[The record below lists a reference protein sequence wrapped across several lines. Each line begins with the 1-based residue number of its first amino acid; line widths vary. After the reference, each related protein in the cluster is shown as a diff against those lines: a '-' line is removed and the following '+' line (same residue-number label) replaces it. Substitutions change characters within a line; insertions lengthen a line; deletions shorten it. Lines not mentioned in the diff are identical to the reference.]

1 MPHAVAEVL
10 LDRALERPL
19 DYAIPDGFEEVEVG
33 MRVEVPLRSG
43 TAHGTISALKSTSA
57 FQNLKPFLR
66 LTHDEALVT
75 PELFQLAAWISRYY
89 VTPLNRV
96 LKSVLPPPIRKEAR
110 HKTQTWVAPT
120 VSRNEMQQ
128 LCEKLRSRSPAQVAI
143 LDQLLQSPKGMLLS
157 ELLEKSGVSR
167 APIKTLL
174 KKGVVSEREEQIDRS
189 PILEHAFFPVKPK
202 VLTEEQQ
209 VTCDAIIETLGR
221 FQPHLIHG
229 VTGSGKTEV
238 YLQIIKEALNRG
250 LGVLYLVPEISL
262 TSQTIERFKGR
273 FGETKIAVL
282 HHRLSDGEK
291 HDTWHSIRNG
301 EIPIV
306 IGARSSLF
314 SPFPNLGVIIVDEEH
329 EAAYKQSDEV
339 PKYHARDMAIVR
351 GKLVGCPI
359 VLGSATPSI
368 ESYANALKGKY
379 TLHTL
384 TRRPTA
390 SQLPDVTIVDM
401 RSEFEKAGGFTLFS
415 QLLLSKIEKRLKL
428 GEQTLLFLNRRGYH
442 TSATCPSC
450 AHVIHCPHCEIALT
464 YHKGEQILACHLCD
478 HQIPTPRSCPSCN
491 ADGPLKFKGAG
502 TELVQKSLHAIFPE
516 IRTLR
521 LDADTTRHKGS
532 HEKIYKA
539 FKSGKADVLIGT
551 QMIAKGL
558 HFPMVTLACVLNL
571 DGSLN
576 IPDFRASESVF
587 QLLTQVAG
595 RAGRG
600 DLPGQV
606 LIQTQLPDHPVIRQ
620 GADQDYLAFY
630 KEEEEVRK
638 LFAFPPQGNLI
649 KCSFSGSVQ
658 ADVEKSAGAFRKELL
673 YKVGKEVELLPVVPC
688 GYARIAGRFRHQ
700 FLIKTPRVLSVT
712 HVLGQMR
719 DRFKKKGDL
728 RLSIDVD
735 PLSTFF

>member
-10 LDRALERPL
+10 LDRAFERPL

-189 PILEHAFFPVKPK
+189 PILEHAFFPVRPK

-291 HDTWHSIRNG
+291 HDTWHSIRKG

-351 GKLVGCPI
+351 GKLAGCPI

-415 QLLLSKIEKRLKL
+415 QLLLSEIEKRLKL
-428 GEQTLLFLNRRGYH
+428 GE
-442 TSATCPSC
+442 
-450 AHVIHCPHCEIALT
+450 
-464 YHKGEQILACHLCD
+464 
-478 HQIPTPRSCPSCN
+478 
-491 ADGPLKFKGAG
+491 
-502 TELVQKSLHAIFPE
+502 
-516 IRTLR
+516 
-521 LDADTTRHKGS
+521 
-532 HEKIYKA
+532 
-539 FKSGKADVLIGT
+539 
-551 QMIAKGL
+551 
-558 HFPMVTLACVLNL
+558 
-571 DGSLN
+571 
-576 IPDFRASESVF
+576 
-587 QLLTQVAG
+587 
-595 RAGRG
+595 
-600 DLPGQV
+600 
-606 LIQTQLPDHPVIRQ
+606 
-620 GADQDYLAFY
+620 
-630 KEEEEVRK
+630 
-638 LFAFPPQGNLI
+638 
-649 KCSFSGSVQ
+649 
-658 ADVEKSAGAFRKELL
+658 
-673 YKVGKEVELLPVVPC
+673 
-688 GYARIAGRFRHQ
+688 
-700 FLIKTPRVLSVT
+700 
-712 HVLGQMR
+712 
-719 DRFKKKGDL
+719 
-728 RLSIDVD
+728 
-735 PLSTFF
+735 